1 MSFSVLTIVRN
12 RTAHLENLIEG
23 VRRSAR
29 KPDEIVIIDM
39 SDEPID
45 LDHDPLVRTQRLVC
59 EGLPLA
65 KARNMAARCA
75 RSERLVFLDVDCI
88 PMREC
93 LGLLDQAVEAQDGL
107 VCAEVRYLGPGDAS
121 GAWSEER
128 LLDKGRPHP
137 VRPFPEQGIEVV
149 DNPGLFWSLAFAIR
163 RATFFRLGGFD
174 EAFEGYGAEDTD
186 FGFAAKAAGLPL
198 LFLGGAIACHQHHE
212 TFDPPVQH
220 LTDIVRNAQRF
231 RRKWSEWPM
240 SGWLEEFRRMGLIDW
255 SEESIAI
262 RRAATPDEYEATRI
276 LR

>member
-45 LDHDPLVRTQRLVC
+45 LDQDPLIRTQRLVC
-59 EGLPLA
+59 EGLPLS

-93 LGLLDQAVEAQDGL
+93 LGLLDQALAEHDGL
-107 VCAEVRYLGPGDAS
+107 VCAEVRYLGPGDAA

-128 LLDKGRPHP
+128 LLNKGRPHP

-163 RATFFRLGGFD
+163 RASFFHLGGFD

-186 FGFAAKAAGLPL
+186 FGFAAEAAGIPL

-220 LTDIVRNAQRF
+220 LTDIVQNAQRF
-231 RRKWSEWPM
+231 RRKWGEWPM
-240 SGWLEEFRRMGLIDW
+240 SGWLEKLRRMGLIDW
-255 SEESIAI
+255 DDQSIAI
-262 RRAATPDEYEATRI
+262 RREATLDEYEAART